1 VASHLKIFGFLAL
14 IGLLAVTGCGGDNF
28 TLSAETDEPFYRE
41 GQQLEKQG
49 RAREALVSYLKV
61 IGKRGDA
68 APESHLEAGL
78 IYLEQVGDPIAAIY
92 HFRKYLDLEPHS
104 RQASEVAGLIDTAK
118 LNFARTLPAKPL
130 ENPDIRLV
138 EGDELDRLRRE
149 NDELKA
155 ELAALRGAPSPHERT
170 DQAPDTALTISP
182 PAPAAP
188 TDDQAAAPITLAPLP
203 QENAEQ
209 PAPSSAP
216 LSGTPAGRTHTVMK
230 GDTLFNLAQR
240 YYGSRSKSKVLAIV
254 AANSD
259 QLSSESTPLKIG
271 MVLKIP

>member
-1 VASHLKIFGFLAL
+1 VTSHLKISGFFAL
-14 IGLLAVTGCGGDNF
+14 ISLLAATGCGGDNF
-28 TLSAETDEPFYRE
+28 ALSAETDEPFYRE
-41 GQQLEKQG
+41 GQQLERQG
-49 RAREALVSYLKV
+49 RAREALVDYLKV
-61 IGKRGDA
+61 IAKRGDS

-155 ELAALRGAPSPHERT
+155 EIAALPRCPRKTRSLRPS
-170 DQAPDTALTISP
+170 L
-182 PAPAAP
+182 
-188 TDDQAAAPITLAPLP
+188 
-203 QENAEQ
+203 
-209 PAPSSAP
+209 
-216 LSGTPAGRTHTVMK
+216 PAGSRRDART
-230 GDTLFNLAQR
+230 
-240 YYGSRSKSKVLAIV
+240 RS
-254 AANSD
+254 
-259 QLSSESTPLKIG
+259 
-271 MVLKIP
+271 